1 MSQLFWQAAQ
11 DFRAARRA
19 ADVEHVLARLSGR
32 SNELLSYEE
41 VRKKLHATAI
51 HPQGVR
57 DIPLDAIIGS
67 EGRYTDFT
75 RTFLPKQ
82 ESDMERWTRV
92 NLAVQRPAGLGPI
105 EVYQIG
111 EAYFVRDGNH
121 RVSVARQLG
130 ATYIQA
136 YVNAVETSVSLTPDT
151 GMAEL
156 ILKAEYAD
164 FLKSTGVAEWLP
176 DVNFEL
182 TIPGHYWKLEE
193 HIDVHRYFMGMNAE
207 REISPAEAISHW
219 YETVYLPVVRV
230 IRERGLLRDFPT
242 RTETDL
248 YLWLLEHRAELTQ
261 TLGWEVATEE
271 AASHLTAEYSP
282 HSRRLAARI
291 GEHIRAVLTPDT
303 LSAGPPVGSWRA
315 EQGQVGSELALFPRI
330 LVPFQDNQAGWQ
342 AVEQALSWAAREA
355 GQIRGLHITA
365 AGEPAAAG
373 LKEQF
378 ARRCQEAE
386 VLGQLSITSGDVTQL
401 IYDRSRWVD
410 LVVISL
416 THPPEPQPLARWNSG
431 FRSLISRCPRPVLA
445 VPGPARP
452 LRRALLAYDGSPKAR
467 EALFVAAYLAGR
479 WNISLAVLTVMD
491 PGPEMAEILADA
503 QRYLAAQDCCAAYH
517 NASGPVA
524 ETILRTAA
532 SLDSD
537 LLIMGGY
544 SLTPWLEI
552 VMGSTVDQV
561 SRESDR
567 PLLLCR

>member
-19 ADVEHVLARLSGR
+19 ADLEHVLARLSGR

-41 VRKKLHATAI
+41 VRRKLHATAV

-67 EGRYTDFT
+67 EGRYADFT

-82 ESDMERWTRV
+82 ESDRERWTRV
-92 NLAVQRPAGLGPI
+92 SLAIQRPAGLGAI

-121 RVSVARQLG
+121 RISVARQLG

-136 YVNAVETSVSLTPDT
+136 YVSKVETAVQLTPDT
-151 GMAEL
+151 DMAEL

-164 FLKSTGVAEWLP
+164 FLKSTGVAEWLS

-193 HIDVHRYFMGMNAE
+193 HIDVHRYFMGMNE
-207 REISPAEAISHW
+207 KREISPKEAVSHW
-219 YETVYLPVVRV
+219 YAEVYLPVVRV
-230 IRERGLLRDFPT
+230 IRERGLLRDFPA

-248 YLWLLEHRAELTQ
+248 YLWLLEHRSELTQ
-261 TLGWEVATEE
+261 MLGWEMATEE
-271 AASHLTAEYSP
+271 AAAHLAAAYSQQ
-282 HSRRLAARI
+282 SRRLASRMGERI
-291 GEHIRAVLTPDT
+291 RDVLTPDT

-315 EQGQVGSELALFPRI
+315 ERAQAGRELALFQQI

-342 AVEQALSWAAREA
+342 ALEQALVLAQRES
-355 GQIRGLHITA
+355 GRIRGLHIVKEE
-365 AGEPAAAG
+365 EPEMQVF
-373 LKEQF
+373 KEKF
-378 ARRCQEAE
+378 AHRCQEAG
-386 VLGQLSITSGDVTQL
+386 VLGELSVTSGDVTSQ
-401 IYDRSRWVD
+401 IHDRSRWVD
-410 LVVISL
+410 IVVISL
-416 THPPEPQPLARWNSG
+416 TYPPEPQPLARLSSG

-452 LRRALLAYDGSPKAR
+452 FRRALLAYDGSPKAH

-479 WNISLAVLTVMD
+479 WNISLAVLTVME
-491 PGPEMAEILADA
+491 PGQEMAEILSDA
-503 QRYLAAQDCCAAYH
+503 KCYLATQDCRASYH
-517 NASGPVA
+517 DASGPVA
-524 ETILRTAA
+524 ETILQTAA

-537 LLIMGGY
+537 LIIMGGY

-552 VMGSTVDQV
+552 VMGSTVDQI
-561 SRESDR
+561 SRASDR
-567 PLLLCR
+567 PFLLCR